1 VTGSPS
7 KAPGPG
13 LSTSASVKVRTM
25 TSKLITS
32 RGPQYPRAPVDI
44 KTQVP
49 SVTWLSLHR
58 THAGPLMQGQS
69 YLHSRYTVS
78 FRDNDKKKKISTCS
92 GQRQKFSSNQG
103 ALVWIL
109 FLLSCFEIGSYRAQL
124 GLELLILLPQP
135 PVLG

>member
-78 FRDNDKKKKISTCS
+78 FRDNDKKKKSLHVQDRGKNFHQI
-92 GQRQKFSSNQG
+92 KEP
-103 ALVWIL
+103 L
-109 FLLSCFEIGSYRAQL
+109 FGFCFC
-124 GLELLILLPQP
+124 
-135 PVLG
+135 